1 MRYYVKG
8 FVWFLLVLARA
19 IFYVYGFLWT
29 LVPRNVFSM
38 VDVLELFYYSFLRL
52 NRSDVEVVKL
62 DETELVTRC
71 KNSCPVL
78 WLALR
83 LNLDTKKVCKEVS
96 EPVCRYVL
104 KRMNKTLVFERNYS
118 YIRPY
123 KESCEERI
131 YLRR

>member
-1 MRYYVKG
+1 MVFAG
-8 FVWFLLVLARA
+8 FGEGY
-19 IFYVYGFLWT
+19 FYVYGFLWT

-118 YIRPY
+118 YIRSY